1 MFPPTPTTR
10 RGFSASWAAGHS
22 DGAPPHVNPSTLEPD
37 RLERL
42 RAICLSFPESAE
54 RVSFGDPNWTVN
66 GKGFAAQKG
75 NFDGG
80 RPSVWFKPAPG
91 EQRMLVAADP
101 DRFFIPPYVGGKGWL
116 AMYLDAPAPD
126 WDEIAELMQ
135 DSYRQM
141 APKRALKILD
151 AQDI

>member
-1 MFPPTPTTR
+1 MDRP
-10 RGFSASWAAGHS
+10 
-22 DGAPPHVNPSTLEPD
+22 GATLLLMNPSTLSPD
-37 RLERL
+37 RLKRL
-42 RAICLSFPESAE
+42 RVICLAFPETAE

-75 NFDGG
+75 NYDGG

-116 AMYLDAPAPD
+116 AMYLDARKMD
-126 WDEIAELMQ
+126 WAEVGELME

-141 APKRALKILD
+141 APKRALKVLD
-151 AQDI
+151 TKVR

>member
-1 MFPPTPTTR
+1 M
-10 RGFSASWAAGHS
+10 
-22 DGAPPHVNPSTLEPD
+22 NPSTLAPG

-42 RAICLSFPESAE
+42 RAICLSFPETAE

-75 NFDGG
+75 NYEGG

-91 EQRMLVAADP
+91 EQRMLVAADAE
-101 DRFFIPPYVGGKGWL
+101 RFFIPPYVGGKGWL
-116 AMYLDAPAPD
+116 ALFLDPRKLD
-126 WDEIAELMQ
+126 WDEIAELME

-141 APKRALKILD
+141 APKRAVKALD
-151 AQDI
+151 AGRD